1 MRYQFYVII
10 KVLFSFWMK
19 RESKLFWCSVY
30 ITLDAGAA
38 GVIVGQP
45 FDTVKVCSLYILFFY
60 YLGFSETHFEEWK
73 HIGDGAVI
81 LNYTE
86 IDFFTSILLFIY

>member
-1 MRYQFYVII
+1 
-10 KVLFSFWMK
+10 MK
-19 RESKLFWCSVY
+19 ASYFNASVY
-30 ITLDAGAA
+30 VTLDAGAA